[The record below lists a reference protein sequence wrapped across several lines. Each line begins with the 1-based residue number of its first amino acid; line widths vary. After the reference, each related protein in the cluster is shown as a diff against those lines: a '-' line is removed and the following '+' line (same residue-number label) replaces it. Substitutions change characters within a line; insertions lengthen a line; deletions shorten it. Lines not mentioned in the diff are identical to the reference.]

1 MPPQTLRLAPK
12 AGRTLLRRFC
22 AINAQGAVLPEAV
35 LQMTGLPGQEWR
47 KGKRPRLAPG
57 ASRSGRRD
65 QKPDLISS
73 NSSIMRS
80 RSSVVGGD
88 CTKSGVSVIG
98 SMKAACIF
106 SIGIVAI
113 AALFDDE

>member
-1 MPPQTLRLAPK
+1 MPQQALRLAPK
-12 AGRTLLRRFC
+12 TGRAVMRRFR
-22 AINAQGAVLPEAV
+22 AISPQGAGLREAV

-47 KGKRPRLAPG
+47 KRKRPRLAPG
-57 ASRSGRRD
+57 ASRSGCRD

-98 SMKAACIF
+98 SMKAACIV